1 MNSHK
6 ITVYTPLQDFFFNT
20 EMGANIAAIAAG
32 GLVCFLIS
40 FGLYYLLMNGAAKI
54 INRKGDYYKRLEYKR
69 VIEKR
74 ICIISVFFCIFIF
87 GLYIWWF
94 FN

>member
-32 GLVCFLIS
+32 GLACFLIS
-40 FGLYYLLMNGAAKI
+40 FVLYLFLLKMTVKNIGYGEVYHKWLS
-54 INRKGDYYKRLEYKR
+54 YKQ
-69 VIEKR
+69 IMEKR
-74 ICIISVFFCIFIF
+74 ICTISVFFCIFIF
-87 GLYIWWF
+87 GLYIWWL